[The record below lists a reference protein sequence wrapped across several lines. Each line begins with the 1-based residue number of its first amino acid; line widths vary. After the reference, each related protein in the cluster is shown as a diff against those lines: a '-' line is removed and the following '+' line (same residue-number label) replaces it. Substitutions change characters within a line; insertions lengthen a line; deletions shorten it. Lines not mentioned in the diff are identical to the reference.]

1 MLSDGR
7 ARAIILLGFFK
18 PEFGYVTFTVS
29 FLSLDLFILD
39 A

>member
-1 MLSDGR
+1 MLSDGK
-7 ARAIILLGFFK
+7 ARAIILFCFFK
-18 PEFGYVTFTVS
+18 PEFGYVTFTIS